1 MVSISWSTATSGI
14 HSMSVSELHYLCH
27 ERLMFMFKKA
37 LIILTLSSVVSVPSL
52 AAAAHGA
59 ALPLQEK
66 APASAKAII
75 KNAAFGQE
83 VWVMLGSPIPTG
95 WVVIR
100 SSGNMNLIKDMNNAP
115 SGYEVW
121 VMLGSPIPDGW
132 VVIRSSGSMNQ
143 IKNLNSASSN
153 QEVWVM
159 LGSPIPDGWVVIRS
173 SGSMNQIK
181 NLNNA
186 PSGQEVWVMLGSP
199 IPDGWIVVRS
209 SGTMNL
215 IKRL

>member
-1 MVSISWSTATSGI
+1 
-14 HSMSVSELHYLCH
+14 
-27 ERLMFMFKKA
+27 MFKKA
-37 LIILTLSSVVSVPSL
+37 LIILTLSSVVAVPSV
-52 AAAAHGA
+52 AAKAQGA

-66 APASAKAII
+66 APASTKTII

-115 SGYEVW
+115 AGYEVW

-132 VVIRSSGSMNQ
+132 VVIRSSGT
-143 IKNLNSASSN
+143 
-153 QEVWVM
+153 
-159 LGSPIPDGWVVIRS
+159 
-173 SGSMNQIK
+173 MNQIK

-199 IPDGWIVVRS
+199 IPDGWVIVRS

-215 IKRL
+215 IKRIG